1 MRCYACALCALA
13 ALSVPCRAGQ
23 ARSAEDLVSVPVTLG
38 PEAVSEA
45 PEGRSDGNW
54 VVGNIVDGRWGTAPY
69 YPDQQWMARHIS
81 EPGYDI
87 WCRLDLGHPRRIR
100 RVDLGDS
107 LLPSFVHL
115 KDIRLEFSD
124 GSTVDIRMERGNGR
138 QTLAFAPVTT
148 GWCRVH
154 LVSHYADGTGI
165 DVNSGGL
172 AEVVLYELVDP
183 AQAPLADVPFTPGQA
198 GEVTAGLVCDLPAA
212 LPAAARPVEGLY
224 SGETG
229 QAWRLWYDTPTE
241 RRAPT
246 KGLVYFEVDC
256 AAGDAPV
263 LEVTGARRVF
273 VDGAPV
279 DSGRS
284 LSEGRHS
291 VLCEVAGAGFGVR
304 LVRRA
309 GARVILGLQDLDGR
323 PQAILDALVSLAIR
337 PRIVKPGEVV
347 QVSLVPAHL
356 SAPIAAADAD
366 AVLLAPNLE
375 TVGLD
380 GPQVGPLR
388 LSYARPSI
396 LDTAGLRPGRAYTIR
411 LRDRPKAEE
420 CFVVA
425 NQGAPAPGT
434 TDLNGD
440 GRPDLLV
447 FVWNGRLTAFIAD
460 DGRLPWEDPQ
470 RDWNAYFN
478 KAFAVG
484 SSPPRVW
491 TAERARW
498 GSYTLLVDRDGD
510 GAFDHD
516 PDFWYQVID
525 VDRDGDPDIELY
537 DADIGTETIL
547 KSCFDLDDDN
557 HQSYIDWSGPYYANE
572 QAYEGS
578 GRYLQDT
585 VGNGYFANS
594 RTRFGDRYMADVR
607 GAWENPIAWY
617 DLDDDGATELVV
629 RATDNYAPSD
639 GRLMEFEVAFD
650 IDRST
655 TRSDPSSLDLQVSWL
670 GFASRPYDYS
680 AYVED
685 FPRLAGLPEAD
696 YLFGRRLYVRHTTQ
710 RMWIPYFDA
719 YQIGTQA
726 ASAKWDSVFLLVDED
741 NDDNRWEEMFSPHEG
756 YGYEDHLGDRWESDD
771 DYDGGGRLYV
781 AKFDGRMHL
790 YGADRAEW
798 TVDPRALYKGSMDR
812 TATNEGPLPPHGLR
826 FACVR
831 YADTDNNG
839 FIDRITY
846 GDARYG
852 VAGSFRAT
860 REVNVLAF
868 ASEQDP
874 HPDVC
879 ELFDVKTTDPVS
891 GRKVCDWNG
900 SAVTGLRLEAY
911 DRLCRLFERAARA
924 RWSAALKLKEAA
936 GACGM
941 LRTPGGPWLPTAVRD
956 VDPLDKAAL
965 AGLTDVRPR
974 AGYAD
979 LLRPRT
985 LHETYRNA
993 YWLGENVFAEVLK
1006 AAPPERRHELSRL
1019 YYQGRLAELTESLS
1033 E

>member
-1 MRCYACALCALA
+1 MRRVTLAFCALA
-13 ALSVPCRAGQ
+13 ALSVPGRTDEP
-23 ARSAEDLVSVPVTLG
+23 RSAGDLVSVPVVLG

-54 VVGNIVDGRWGTAPY
+54 VVANTVDGRWGTAPY

-87 WCRLDLGHPRRIR
+87 WCRLDLGHPRRVH

-115 KDIRLEFSD
+115 RDIRLEFSD
-124 GSTVDIRMERGNGR
+124 GSTVDVRMERNNAR
-138 QTLAFAPVTT
+138 QTFAFPPVTT
-148 GWCRVH
+148 EWCRVH
-154 LVSHYADGTGI
+154 LINHYGDGVGI

-183 AQAPLADVPFTPGQA
+183 ADARLADVPFAPGQA
-198 GEVTAGLVCDLPAA
+198 GEVTAALVCDAPTAQ
-212 LPAAARPVEGLY
+212 PPEARPVEGLR
-224 SGETG
+224 SEETG
-229 QAWRLWYDTPTE
+229 GAWRLWYDTPTQ

-246 KGLVYFEVDC
+246 GGLVYFEVDYG
-256 AAGDAPV
+256 AGDGPV

-273 VDGAPV
+273 ADGAPV
-279 DSGRS
+279 ESGCS
-284 LSEGRHS
+284 LSEGRHA
-291 VLCEVAGAGFGVR
+291 VLCEVAGTGFGVR
-304 LVRRA
+304 LARP
-309 GARVILGLQDLDGR
+309 GEARVILALQDPGGR
-323 PQAILDALVSLAIR
+323 PQAILDELVSLAIR
-337 PRIVKPGEVV
+337 PRIVKPGEAV

-356 SAPIAAADAD
+356 SAPVAAVDTDA
-366 AVLLAPNLE
+366 ALLAANVD

-380 GPQVGPLR
+380 GPEVGTLR
-388 LSYARPSI
+388 LRYAGTTRV
-396 LDTAGLRPGRAYTIR
+396 DTAGLHLGRAYTVR

-425 NQGAPAPGT
+425 KRGAPQPGT
-434 TDLNGD
+434 ADLDGD

-447 FVWNGRLTAFIAD
+447 FMWNGRLSAFISD
-460 DGRLPWEDPQ
+460 DGSLPWQDPQ
-470 RDWNAYFN
+470 RDWSAYFN
-478 KAFAVG
+478 RAFAVG

-491 TAERARW
+491 TRERARW

-516 PDFWYQVID
+516 PDFWYQIVD

-557 HQSYIDWSGPYYANE
+557 RQSYIDWSGPFYANE

-585 VGNGYFANS
+585 LGNGFFANS

-629 RATDNYAPSD
+629 RATDGYAPSD

-655 TRSDPSSLDLQVSWL
+655 TRRDPSSLDLQVSWL

-710 RMWIPYFDA
+710 RMWMPYFDA

-781 AKFDGRMHL
+781 AAFDGRIHL

-812 TATNEGPLPPHGLR
+812 AATNEGPLPPHGLG

-831 YADTDNNG
+831 YADTDDNG

-846 GDARYG
+846 GEARYG
-852 VAGSFRAT
+852 VAASFRVT
-860 REVNVLAF
+860 REVDLLGF
-868 ASEQDP
+868 ADERDP

-879 ELFDVKTTDPVS
+879 ELFDVKTADPVT

-900 SAVTGLRLEAY
+900 RAVTGLREEAY
-911 DRLCRLFERAARA
+911 DRLCRLFERTARE
-924 RWSAALKLKEAA
+924 RWAAALKLREAA
-936 GACGM
+936 GARGL

-956 VDPLDKAAL
+956 VDPLDKPAL
-965 AGLTDVRPR
+965 AQLTDVRPR
-974 AGYAD
+974 TGYAD

-985 LHETYRNA
+985 LHETYSNA
-993 YWLGENVFAEVLK
+993 YWLAESVFAEILEAV
-1006 AAPPERRHELSRL
+1006 PPERRPGVSAL
-1019 YYQGRLAELTESLS
+1019 YYQGRLAELAESLMR
-1033 E
+1033 